1 MNVADSRHVAT
12 ALEGLGYAPV
22 DRAEAADVV
31 VLNTCVVR
39 QQAEDKIYGR
49 LGSLKPLKAQRPDA
63 VIAVM
68 GCLVGIRDPEPLRK
82 RFPWVD
88 VFLPPSEPG
97 PLLDLL
103 VARGAADEDRA
114 WAASQLARRHDIPAA
129 HLLPVQQRG
138 ELVAANVP
146 IVLGCSHACAYC
158 VIPYRRGAER
168 SRDPDEI
175 LAEVRALAAQGVR
188 EVTLLGQIVDR
199 YGTDLYPDA
208 QPPTTPL
215 VDLLRQVHQVEGL
228 ERIRFLTSH
237 PNWMR
242 DDLLAAVAEL
252 PKVCEHIEV
261 PVQAG
266 DDEVLA
272 RMRRGYTADDYR
284 RLITRVRERIPG
296 VAITTD
302 IIVGFPGETRPQ
314 FQRTVELLAEL
325 KLDKAHIA
333 RYSPR
338 PQTLAT
344 RRYPDDVPWEEKERR
359 RKVLDD
365 LQEEI
370 VSRINRR
377 YLDQVVEV
385 LVEGRKKDR
394 WRGRTRTNKLVF
406 FEDEGDRQGQL
417 VPVRIT
423 WAGPWSLVG
432 EPSDGTPQSVTS
444 DVACEV
450 VH

>member
-1 MNVADSRHVAT
+1 MSPVLYSLCAMKYYIWTIGCQMNVADSRHVAT
-12 ALEGLGYAPV
+12 ALEELGYAPV

-63 VIAVM
+63 VIALM

-103 VARGAADEDRA
+103 VDRGAAAEDRA
-114 WAASQLARRHDIPAA
+114 WAASQLARRHDVPAA

-138 ELVAANVP
+138 QLVAANVP

-208 QPPTTPL
+208 QPSTTPL
-215 VDLLRQVHQVEGL
+215 VNLLRQVHQVEGL

-284 RLITRVRERIPG
+284 RLIGRIRERIPG

-302 IIVGFPGETRPQ
+302 VSVGFPG
-314 FQRTVELLAEL
+314 
-325 KLDKAHIA
+325 
-333 RYSPR
+333 
-338 PQTLAT
+338 
-344 RRYPDDVPWEEKERR
+344 
-359 RKVLDD
+359 
-365 LQEEI
+365 
-370 VSRINRR
+370 
-377 YLDQVVEV
+377 
-385 LVEGRKKDR
+385 
-394 WRGRTRTNKLVF
+394 
-406 FEDEGDRQGQL
+406 
-417 VPVRIT
+417 
-423 WAGPWSLVG
+423 
-432 EPSDGTPQSVTS
+432 PSSSAPSIS
-444 DVACEV
+444 WPS
-450 VH
+450 